1 MADSIASTS
10 YLGNSNLKS
19 SNVPINWTKE
29 QIEEYAKC
37 ARDPIYFIQQYVK
50 IISLDKGLVSFELY
64 DFQEEMVRTVHTNRF
79 VIAKLPRQ
87 TGKSTTITAYL
98 LHYVLF
104 NQSVNVAI
112 LANKMS
118 TARELLSRLK
128 LAYEYLPKWLQQGVI
143 EWNKGSIQLENGSKV
158 LASATSSSAIRGGS
172 FNCISA
178 DSVIKVRVDGK
189 ELTTTIGEL
198 YANSSRNIE
207 YYKYLHANDRKQIQ
221 ELVFFSDGIRPSKAN
236 SPRGRKRETSY
247 NTEVNWW
254 DKRPIQSSHI
264 DYTRAYISTS
274 ASSELSRGS
283 RESENVSCIIPN
295 GSWAAGGISPPI
307 RKYDERGYEELFRG
321 KETNANWFEAY
332 RGNKE
337 KDWGS
342 AQRKKT
348 NRNGKAKN
356 KSDKHR
362 TIGWAEAT
370 DRVWRTLIQ
379 CFIGEKENKRT
390 FRQDK
395 QESRKNKKDRRKASG
410 DEEITRG
417 ERKDAYSSVGT
428 NRTAGWTVEQR
439 IEVLT
444 SQGYKKFHG
453 ISKTT
458 KQHTIKLIFSDGSTI
473 TCTEDHK
480 ISTTDGFVEARH
492 LEECVHEINT
502 ISGTTILLNREEV
515 GVVDVYDLLH
525 VEDLH
530 CFYANDVE
538 VHNCI
543 LLDEFAYV
551 PQNVA
556 EEFFSSVYPTISSGQ
571 ETKMIVVSTPHG
583 MNLFYKLW
591 TDATNNRN
599 SYIPIEVHWS
609 DVPGRDEKWKEETI
623 ANTSEEQFNT
633 EHNCDFVGSI
643 HTLISPSKLKTLAY
657 VDPIFKNGEGFKVY
671 EKPEKDHTYVMCVDV
686 SRGTG
691 NDYSAFT
698 TIDITTTPYKLVA
711 SFRNNTMSPM
721 VFPNAIHVAAKQYNN
736 AHVLVEI
743 NDMGGQVAEVLH
755 SELEYEHL
763 LSATLRG
770 RKGQVLDGGF
780 GGGQAQM
787 GVRTSEVVKRTGCSI
802 LKSLIESDKLII
814 QDFEVIKELFAFI
827 SKKNSFEAEVGYNDD
842 LVMTLVIFGWLSTQ
856 PYFKDMSS
864 LDIRKDVYQETI
876 NKLEE
881 EMTPF
886 GFIDDGIDD
895 AVPEK
900 GEDGS
905 LWYRDKQNDRNSWY

>member
-172 FNCISA
+172 FNCI
-178 DSVIKVRVDGK
+178 
-189 ELTTTIGEL
+189 
-198 YANSSRNIE
+198 
-207 YYKYLHANDRKQIQ
+207 
-221 ELVFFSDGIRPSKAN
+221 
-236 SPRGRKRETSY
+236 
-247 NTEVNWW
+247 
-254 DKRPIQSSHI
+254 
-264 DYTRAYISTS
+264 
-274 ASSELSRGS
+274 
-283 RESENVSCIIPN
+283 
-295 GSWAAGGISPPI
+295 
-307 RKYDERGYEELFRG
+307 
-321 KETNANWFEAY
+321 
-332 RGNKE
+332 
-337 KDWGS
+337 
-342 AQRKKT
+342 
-348 NRNGKAKN
+348 
-356 KSDKHR
+356 
-362 TIGWAEAT
+362 
-370 DRVWRTLIQ
+370 
-379 CFIGEKENKRT
+379 
-390 FRQDK
+390 
-395 QESRKNKKDRRKASG
+395 
-410 DEEITRG
+410 
-417 ERKDAYSSVGT
+417 
-428 NRTAGWTVEQR
+428 
-439 IEVLT
+439 
-444 SQGYKKFHG
+444 
-453 ISKTT
+453 
-458 KQHTIKLIFSDGSTI
+458 
-473 TCTEDHK
+473 
-480 ISTTDGFVEARH
+480 
-492 LEECVHEINT
+492 
-502 ISGTTILLNREEV
+502 
-515 GVVDVYDLLH
+515 
-525 VEDLH
+525 
-530 CFYANDVE
+530 
-538 VHNCI
+538 

-698 TIDITTTPYKLVA
+698 TIDITTVPYKLVA

-755 SELEYEHL
+755 GELEYEHL
-763 LSATLRG
+763 LSATMRG